1 MVKPTEINYQNFLLN
16 KIISMETLTIKET
29 IANVLVSIVEHNNFE
44 MNDELTA
51 KDVDGWDSLS
61 HMMIITKI
69 EEAFN
74 IKFKLRELNKLK
86 NMGSLVT
93 VIQSKI

>member
-1 MVKPTEINYQNFLLN
+1 MEI
-16 KIISMETLTIKET
+16 STIKEEVKD
-29 IANVLVSIVEHNNFE
+29 VLVSVLEHSNFE
-44 MNDELTA
+44 MRDNLTA

-69 EEAFN
+69 EEHFG
-74 IKFKLRELNKLK
+74 IRFKLRDLNKLK
-86 NMGSLVT
+86 NMGSLIT

>member
-1 MVKPTEINYQNFLLN
+1 MELNDIKKDIRNLL
-16 KIISMETLTIKET
+16 T
-29 IANVLVSIVEHNNFE
+29 SILEHDNFE
-44 MNDELTA
+44 MHDELTA

-69 EEAFN
+69 EEKFN
-74 IKFKLRELNKLK
+74 IKFKLRDLNKLK
-86 NMGSLVT
+86 NMGSLVS

>member
-1 MVKPTEINYQNFLLN
+1 MDAIL
-16 KIISMETLTIKET
+16 IKEKIKT
-29 IANVLVSIVEHNNFE
+29 LLINVLEHDNFE
-44 MNDELTA
+44 MTDELTA

-69 EEAFN
+69 EEIFN
-74 IKFKLRELNKLK
+74 IRFKLRDLNKLK
-86 NMGSLVT
+86 NMGSLVL

>member
-1 MVKPTEINYQNFLLN
+1 
-16 KIISMETLTIKET
+16 MEADIIKEKISNALTT
-29 IANVLVSIVEHNNFE
+29 ILGHDDFE
-44 MNDELTA
+44 LHDELTA

-69 EEAFN
+69 EEEFN
-74 IKFKLRELNKLK
+74 IRFKLRDLNKLK
-86 NMGSLVT
+86 NLGSLVS

>member
-1 MVKPTEINYQNFLLN
+1 
-16 KIISMETLTIKET
+16 MESSIIKERVSD
-29 IANVLVSIVEHNNFE
+29 VLVSVLEHNNFE
-44 MNDELTA
+44 MHDELTA

-69 EEAFN
+69 EEHFN
-74 IKFKLRELNKLK
+74 IRFKLRDLNKLK
-86 NMGSLVT
+86 NMGSLIS